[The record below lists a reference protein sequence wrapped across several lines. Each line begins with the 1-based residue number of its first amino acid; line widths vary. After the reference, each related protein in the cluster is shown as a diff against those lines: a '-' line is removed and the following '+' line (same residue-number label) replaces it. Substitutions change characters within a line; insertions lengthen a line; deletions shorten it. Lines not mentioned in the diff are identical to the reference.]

1 MTKFEQAVAI
11 AKEELAKGELDLRKR
26 IIARLVAEANMT
38 PAGASTYASN
48 ATKTAREGGPVP
60 TSPGGAAREGKEKIV
75 QMGYVAQ
82 NPRGMDPD
90 KIWSACALNNDIV
103 YHAASFFSEAEAD
116 KYCARW
122 GCKKIKG
129 VPEIGK
135 PFGTIIKQEPFG
147 QEDTVTT
154 VDSD

>member
-11 AKEELAKGELDLRKR
+11 AKEELAKGENDLRKR

-60 TSPGGAAREGKEKIV
+60 TSPSGSVREHKEKV
-75 QMGYVAQ
+75 HQMGYVPQ
-82 NPRGMDPD
+82 NPRGKNPD
-90 KIWSACALNNDIV
+90 ELWSACALNNGVV

-116 KYCARW
+116 KYCTRW

-129 VPEIGK
+129 VPVIGK
-135 PFGTIIKQEPFG
+135 PLGHIIKQDPFI
-147 QEDTVTT
+147 QEEAVTN